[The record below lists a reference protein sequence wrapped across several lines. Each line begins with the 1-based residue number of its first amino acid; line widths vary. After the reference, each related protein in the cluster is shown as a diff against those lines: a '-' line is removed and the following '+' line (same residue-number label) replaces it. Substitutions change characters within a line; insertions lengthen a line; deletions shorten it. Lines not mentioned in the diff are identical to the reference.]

1 MRQNTIKI
9 NFDSDQLEIN
19 DSIRFSNIKEPKKL
33 LMILVELITTIYSDG
48 DGVTLIRIDAG
59 VEHTVEE
66 W

>member
-19 DSIRFSNIKEPKKL
+19 DSIRFSNIKEPRKL
-33 LMILVELITTIYSDG
+33 LMILVELITVIYSDG
-48 DGVTLIRIDAG
+48 DGVELIRIDAG
-59 VEHTVEE
+59 VEHVVEE